1 VLNFSQGAQN
11 PGLTTNT
18 FRGTIDPTGDTAI
31 NYQLSIPPATPRVIA
46 PQWTQLFPIGG
57 PGSRVLNSAVYV
69 PATNEMI
76 VFGGVSSS
84 PSNFNDVWKLTNA
97 NGIGTP
103 SWAQITPLGNP
114 PAPRLEHSAAY
125 DPITDRMVIFGGG
138 LGRSSPCVNDV
149 WVLANASGVAGVPT
163 WNPLSPSGAAPAP
176 RLNLGSAYDPA
187 NNRLMVFGG
196 NNCFQTNFNDVW
208 VLTNANGLGG
218 TPSWTQLSPSGTAP
232 APSSG
237 PGTVYASASN
247 HLIVFLSPSSV
258 FVLSNANGLGGTP
271 SWTQL
276 QPAGV
281 PPVMDGANT
290 VYDSATNRL
299 IAFGPQA
306 GQTSPNDVWVLTNA
320 DGSGGTPSWIRLST
334 LNPPTRRGAPAVVYD
349 SANNRM
355 IVFGG
360 LDPAGN
366 ILADVWVL
374 AGANGVGGLSFG
386 SGGHITDT
394 DGDGVPDDVDNCPLV
409 PNPDQKDSNL
419 DGIGDACETPS
430 LVRGTAAFLQAN
442 LDGST
447 STTPT
452 PLTVAQEPSLADQIA
467 RIVQFR
473 VSSGMTTSAT
483 QLATNLVDSLVEAG
497 SVQPAQASQLVTD
510 VLQKVGVDTTP
521 PVTTAAASRAPNGA
535 GWNNSD
541 VTFTLTSV
549 DNPGGSGVK
558 QIQWSLSG
566 AQTGSSTIP
575 GSTTTVTISAEGT
588 TILTYFSTDNAG
600 NQEKPHSLTVQ
611 IDKTP
616 PEVTVSTNPSALW
629 PPDGKIVKV
638 TVSGAITDA
647 TSGVNPNSATFAVV
661 DTHGVIQPSGS
672 VTVSANGSYSFTVAL
687 EARRSGNDQNRRTF
701 TMTVIAQDNAG
712 NQSSV
717 STAVV
722 VPHDQ
727 GN

>member
-1 VLNFSQGAQN
+1 
-11 PGLTTNT
+11 
-18 FRGTIDPTGDTAI
+18 
-31 NYQLSIPPATPRVIA
+31 
-46 PQWTQLFPIGG
+46 
-57 PGSRVLNSAVYV
+57 
-69 PATNEMI
+69 MI
-76 VFGGVSSS
+76 LFGGV
-84 PSNFNDVWKLTNA
+84 N
-97 NGIGTP
+97 
-103 SWAQITPLGNP
+103 
-114 PAPRLEHSAAY
+114 
-125 DPITDRMVIFGGG
+125 
-138 LGRSSPCVNDV
+138 
-149 WVLANASGVAGVPT
+149 
-163 WNPLSPSGAAPAP
+163 
-176 RLNLGSAYDPA
+176 
-187 NNRLMVFGG
+187 
-196 NNCFQTNFNDVW
+196 
-208 VLTNANGLGG
+208 
-218 TPSWTQLSPSGTAP
+218 
-232 APSSG
+232 
-237 PGTVYASASN
+237 
-247 HLIVFLSPSSV
+247 
-258 FVLSNANGLGGTP
+258 
-271 SWTQL
+271 
-276 QPAGV
+276 
-281 PPVMDGANT
+281 
-290 VYDSATNRL
+290 
-299 IAFGPQA
+299 
-306 GQTSPNDVWVLTNA
+306 
-320 DGSGGTPSWIRLST
+320 
-334 LNPPTRRGAPAVVYD
+334 
-349 SANNRM
+349 
-355 IVFGG
+355 
-360 LDPAGN
+360 PAGN
-366 ILADVWVL
+366 ILTDVWVL

-409 PNPDQKDSNL
+409 PNADQKDGNL

-521 PVTTAAASRAPNGA
+521 PVTTAVASRAPNGA

-575 GSTTTVTISAEGT
+575 GSTTTATISAEGT
-588 TILTYFSTDNAG
+588 TILTYFGTDNAG

-616 PEVTVSTNPSALW
+616 PTVACNASPNVLW
-629 PPDGKIVKV
+629 TPNNKLVP
-638 TVSGAITDA
+638 
-647 TSGVNPNSATFAVV
+647 VNL
-661 DTHGVIQPSGS
+661 S
-672 VTVSANGSYSFTVAL
+672 VTVTDALSGPAGFTVVSVTSN
-687 EARRSGNDQNRRTF
+687 EPDSGQGDIQGFVPGTASTSGRLR
-701 TMTVIAQDNAG
+701 AQRLGSGTGRVYTLTYSGLDKAG
-712 NQSSV
+712 N
-717 STAVV
+717 TAPCTTTVT